1 MEILA
6 LFILE
11 LFVLFLFSRILQRN
25 LSLFIFQITK
35 SMKWTISILA
45 FIFLPGTF
53 IHELAH
59 FLMARIVLVPVGKME
74 FLPKQDGERVKLG
87 SVMIGRCDPFRRLL
101 IGVAPFLVGTT
112 LIILTLF
119 IAEKES
125 LWGVNYAII
134 IILYILFEIGN
145 SMFSSKKDLEGA
157 VAVVLLVLIT
167 IVALYL
173 LGVRVNT
180 TFLQKALNDQTL
192 HIFYQ
197 GAIYLLLPLGLDLG
211 LITILSI
218 SNRLLSR

>member
-1 MEILA
+1 
-6 LFILE
+6 
-11 LFVLFLFSRILQRN
+11 
-25 LSLFIFQITK
+25 
-35 SMKWTISILA
+35 MKWTISLLA

-59 FLMARIVLVPVGKME
+59 FLMAHIVFVPVGKME

-119 IAEKES
+119 IAEKEA
-125 LWGVNYAII
+125 LWGINYAVI

-157 VAVVLLVLIT
+157 IAVVLLTLIIIVL
-167 IVALYL
+167 LYL

-180 TFLQKALNDQTL
+180 TFLQKAFNDQTL

-197 GAIYLLLPLGLDLG
+197 GAIYLLVPLGLDLG
-211 LITILSI
+211 LIIILAI